1 MFLLIGERI
10 KFSFFAACML
20 QQEKII
26 KIIINRPYI
35 IIIENIIIQEYT
47 INGNKH
53 LYGPNWHQHR

>member
-1 MFLLIGERI
+1 VFLLIGERI

-26 KIIINRPYI
+26 KIIINRLYI
-35 IIIENIIIQEYT
+35 IIIENIIQEYT